1 MPLPLI
7 KTIKNIFAF
16 KEPQP
21 GPGFLLAGDEPE
33 EVRETVSPPGQFA
46 DESVIIPPERKLTGV
61 LESDGRLIE
70 SVFGGGKNQA
80 LSRREITVSGKTA
93 AIFFLEKLA
102 GLDTVSR
109 SLIGP
114 ISRMEKLSL
123 ETIRAGLAAGEVQ
136 VSGDLNR
143 GVKQLLQGSSL
154 VLLEGETRFLI
165 VRTGAAPHR
174 AVSEAIHERVVRG
187 PQEGF
192 TEDLETNLA
201 LVQKRLR
208 THRFACEYLDVGS
221 LSRTRAA
228 ILSVNGIT
236 NPRLV
241 AEVKRRVQSLKIA
254 HLSDSGMLEQLI
266 EDSWWHPYPQ
276 ILVTERPDRI
286 AAGLAEGKAAVL
298 VDGSYQALLMPATL
312 ISLLHAAE
320 DYNVRWPYGLFMR
333 LVRILAAFIMVFLP
347 SLYIVANLYEPELLP
362 TDLLFSLVAVK
373 QYSPLPTIVE
383 VLLIELVFE
392 IMREAAH
399 RGPRNVV
406 TPLIIVI
413 GVVLG
418 LVAVFT
424 HLINPVLLLVIL
436 LTAIAAFVMPEF
448 SVGLSFRLTRYFY
461 TLAAFM
467 AGLIGIVIAAFI
479 HLHLLVKQKSF
490 GVPMFAPIAP
500 FTKRSKDIVLMGQVW
515 LREKRPDFL
524 DPGQIRRQ
532 PEDSRGWLKE
542 QSSGPVAP
550 ELPEGGKSDD

>member
-1 MPLPLI
+1 MPLVE
-7 KTIKNIFAF
+7 TIKNAFAF

-21 GPGFLLAGDEPE
+21 EPGFLLAGDEPE
-33 EVRETVSPPGQFA
+33 EVRETVPPPEQFA
-46 DESVIIPPERKLTGV
+46 DESVIMPPERKLTGV
-61 LESDGRLIE
+61 LESDGRLLE
-70 SVFGGGKNQA
+70 AVFGGEKNQA
-80 LSRREITVSGKTA
+80 LTRRDITVAGKTA

-109 SLIGP
+109 NLIGP
-114 ISRMEKLSL
+114 ISRMERLSL
-123 ETIRAGLAAGEVQ
+123 ENIRAGLTAREAW
-136 VSGDLNR
+136 VSGDLN
-143 GVKQLLQGSSL
+143 GGIKQLLRGSSL

-174 AVSEAIHERVVRG
+174 AVAEAIHERVVRG

-208 THRFACEYLDVGS
+208 THRFACEYLEAGS
-221 LSRTRAA
+221 LGRTRLA

-236 NPRLV
+236 NPRLI
-241 AEVKRRVQSLKIA
+241 AEVKRRIQSLKIA

-266 EDSWWHPYPQ
+266 EDKWWHPYPQ

-333 LVRILAAFIMVFLP
+333 LVRILAAFVMVFLP
-347 SLYIVANLYEPELLP
+347 SLYIVANLYQPELLP
-362 TDLLFSLVAVK
+362 TDLLFSLAAIK
-373 QYSPLPTIVE
+373 QYSPLPTIIE

-392 IMREAAH
+392 IMREAGH
-399 RGPRNVV
+399 RGPRSVV

-424 HLINPVLLLVIL
+424 HLINPVLLLVVL

-448 SVGLSFRLTRYFY
+448 SVGLSFRLTRYSY
-461 TLAAFM
+461 TLAAFTF
-467 AGLIGIVIAAFI
+467 GLIGIVIAVFI

-490 GVPMFAPIAP
+490 GVPMLAPIAP
-500 FTKRSKDIVLMGQVW
+500 FTKRSKDIILMSPVW

-532 PEDSRGWLKE
+532 PEDSRGWLIE
-542 QSSGPVAP
+542 QSAGPVAP
-550 ELPEGGKSDD
+550 ELSEGGKSDD